1 MPLDE
6 TAAPA
11 KPSSGPDL
19 ETLYGDATPLAIA
32 KVLDRID
39 ENCRLFISHSPF
51 LCIATADAEGK
62 QDVSPRGDPPG
73 FVQVLDDKTLAIPD
87 RVGNNRIDT
96 LKNLRDNPEVGLIF
110 FVPGVGETMRVNGT
124 ARITE
129 DAALL
134 EGMAINGKAPK
145 TAILVT
151 VREAFI
157 HCAKAL
163 KRSSLWDPSVQVPKG
178 TIPSLARMIKAQV
191 EAMGDTVE
199 TVEERIEVAYKERLY

>member
-11 KPSSGPDL
+11 SPSSGPDL
-19 ETLYGDATPLAIA
+19 ETLYGEATPLAIA

-134 EGMAINGKAPK
+134 AGMAMNGKPPK

-199 TVEERIEVAYKERLY
+199 TVEERIEIAYKERLY

>member
-1 MPLDE
+1 MPLDD
-6 TAAPA
+6 TAALASPA
-11 KPSSGPDL
+11 SGPDL
-19 ETLYGDATPLAIA
+19 EALYGEATPLAIA

-134 EGMAINGKAPK
+134 EAMAMNGKPPK

-178 TIPSLARMIKAQV
+178 TIPSLARMIKTQV

>member
-1 MPLDE
+1 MPLDDSP
-6 TAAPA
+6 APTGS
-11 KPSSGPDL
+11 PSPPDL
-19 ETLYGDATPLAIA
+19 GALYGAATPLAIA

-73 FVQVLDDKTLAIPD
+73 FVQVLDDMTLAIPD

-96 LKNLRDNPEVGLIF
+96 LKNLRENPEVGLIF

-124 ARITE
+124 ARISD

-134 EGMAINGKAPK
+134 ESMAINGKPPK

-151 VREAFI
+151 VRETFI

-163 KRSSLWDPSVQVPKG
+163 KRSSLWDLSAQVPKG
-178 TIPSLARMIKAQV
+178 TIPSLARMIKTQV

-199 TVEERIEVAYKERLY
+199 AIEERIEIAYKERLY

>member
-1 MPLDE
+1 DE

-11 KPSSGPDL
+11 SPSSGPDL
-19 ETLYGDATPLAIA
+19 ETLYGEATPLAIA

-134 EGMAINGKAPK
+134 AGMAMNGKAPK

-199 TVEERIEVAYKERLY
+199 TVEERIEIAYKERLY

>member
-32 KVLDRID
+32 KVLNRID

-51 LCIATADAEGK
+51 LCIASADAEGK

-134 EGMAINGKAPK
+134 EGMAMNGKAPK

>member
-6 TAAPA
+6 TAV
-11 KPSSGPDL
+11 PSLSDPVPDL
-19 ETLYGDATPLAIA
+19 EAIYGEATPLAIA

-51 LCIATADAEGK
+51 LCIASADAEGK
-62 QDVSPRGDPPG
+62 VDVSPRGDPPG

-96 LKNLRDNPEVGLIF
+96 LKNLQENPEVGLIF

-134 EGMAINGKAPK
+134 EGMAMNGKAPK

-157 HCAKAL
+157 HCAKAI
-163 KRSSLWDPSVQVPKG
+163 KRSGLWDPSVQVPKG

>member
-19 ETLYGDATPLAIA
+19 ETLYGDVTPLAIA

-51 LCIATADAEGK
+51 LCIASADAEGK

-73 FVQVLDDKTLAIPD
+73 FVKVLDDKTLAIPD

-134 EGMAINGKAPK
+134 EGMAMNGKAPK